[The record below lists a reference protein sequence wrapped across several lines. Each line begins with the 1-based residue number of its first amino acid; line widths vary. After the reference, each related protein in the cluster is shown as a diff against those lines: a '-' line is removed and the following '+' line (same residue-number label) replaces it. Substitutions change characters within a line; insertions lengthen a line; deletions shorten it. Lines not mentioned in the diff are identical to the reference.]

1 MSQHLLNIALV
12 YLDTTG
18 IRNFPMLSI
27 YSFSKKSYCWN
38 SFVSLYTSSISFLAH
53 LIRRRMR
60 QQERRV
66 YPKMNSI
73 APVVL
78 SSWWNQQ
85 QFNAATGILMLESL
99 RGQTYGTQGELV
111 CLFARLFVQNFLI
124 TGLQDFVSFRAK
136 QGTL

>member
-1 MSQHLLNIALV
+1 
-12 YLDTTG
+12 
-18 IRNFPMLSI
+18 
-27 YSFSKKSYCWN
+27 
-38 SFVSLYTSSISFLAH
+38 
-53 LIRRRMR
+53 MR

-85 QFNAATGILMLESL
+85 QFNAATGILKLESL
-99 RGQTYGTQGELV
+99 TGQTYGTQGKLV
-111 CLFARLFVQNFLI
+111 CLFARLFVQNFLF

-136 QGTL
+136 QGNGYSMITYFPWATGFPYVSLLDST

>member
-1 MSQHLLNIALV
+1 
-12 YLDTTG
+12 
-18 IRNFPMLSI
+18 
-27 YSFSKKSYCWN
+27 
-38 SFVSLYTSSISFLAH
+38 
-53 LIRRRMR
+53 MR

-85 QFNAATGILMLESL
+85 QFNAATGILKLESL

-111 CLFARLFVQNFLI
+111 CLFARLFVQNFLF

-136 QGTL
+136 QGNGYFVTTYFPWATDFPFVSLKVLPTDDADARFVEIF